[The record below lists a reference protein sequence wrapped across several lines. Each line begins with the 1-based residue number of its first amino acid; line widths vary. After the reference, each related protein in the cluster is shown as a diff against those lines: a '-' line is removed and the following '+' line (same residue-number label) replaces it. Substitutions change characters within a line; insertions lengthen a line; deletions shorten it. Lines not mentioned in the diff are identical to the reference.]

1 MYRGSHHYKTGR
13 AADGRAAV
21 PEPSDYRTAAK
32 AGRFACAVNE
42 VKPMPAAKVLI
53 VDDERLVRWS
63 LRQKCEEWGYVVVEA
78 DCGETALRLAERE
91 LPDLVL
97 LDVRLSD
104 LTGIEVLDQI
114 KKNGDAPSVIMIT
127 ADPQLDD
134 VKAALKL
141 GAYDFVGKPIDF
153 NELQLSIQ
161 DALEAAA
168 ARNENGTPR
177 AKTRG
182 AGYENVVS
190 VSPKMTELMNFVKK
204 VASCE
209 ASTILIQGE
218 SGTGKDLIAKTIHY
232 ESSRHEKPFVAINC
246 SAIPETLMEAELFGH
261 ERGAFTDAKQMK
273 KGLFE
278 AADGGTLFLDEIGEL
293 TPLLQAKL
301 LRVLEDQVI
310 RRVGGIRDMQV
321 DVRVIAA
328 SNRDLEKAVREGHF
342 RQDLYYRLAII
353 AIFIPPLRDRK
364 EDILPL
370 VDFFIDRYNRRF
382 KKNIRG
388 ITEETRYLLMSHNW
402 PGNVRELKNSIERGM
417 ILEEESFLRP
427 VYLPFSVGE
436 SGGRTLFER
445 TSPADGGQ
453 KLPNGRMLP
462 RLYIPECGT
471 SLEEV
476 EHSMVELAMVQASG
490 NQTNAAKLLDISRDA
505 LRYKLKKFGLGRGD
519 ED

>member
-1 MYRGSHHYKTGR
+1 M
-13 AADGRAAV
+13 AV
-21 PEPSDYRTAAK
+21 EK
-32 AGRFACAVNE
+32 I
-42 VKPMPAAKVLI
+42 MI

-63 LRQKCEEWGYVVVEA
+63 LRQKCEEWGYLVSEA
-78 DCGETALRLAERE
+78 EAGEPAIKLAQRE
-91 LPDLVL
+91 SPDLVL
-97 LDVRLSD
+97 LDVRMPD
-104 LTGIEVLDQI
+104 LTGIEVLDQL
-114 KKNGDAPSVIMIT
+114 KKNGDARAIIMIT

-141 GAYDFVGKPIDF
+141 GAYDFVGKPINFD
-153 NELQLSIQ
+153 ELHVAIKN
-161 DALEAAA
+161 ALEATSLRDEVQAL
-168 ARNENGTPR
+168 
-177 AKTRG
+177 RG
-182 AGYENVVS
+182 EVRSEVGYDSVVS

-209 ASTILIQGE
+209 ATTILIQGE
-218 SGTGKDLIAKTIHY
+218 SGTGKDLIAKAIHY

-261 ERGAFTDAKQMK
+261 EKGAFTDAKQMK

-278 AADGGTLFLDEIGEL
+278 AADGGTLYLDEIGEL
-293 TPLLQAKL
+293 SPVLQAKL

-310 RRVGGIRDMQV
+310 RRIGSVRDMQV

-328 SNRDLEKAVREGHF
+328 SNRDLEKAVREGQF

-353 AIFIPPLRDRK
+353 AIFIPPLRERK

-370 VDFFIDRYNRRF
+370 VEFFIGRYNRRF
-382 KKNIRG
+382 KKSIRG
-388 ITEETRYLLMSHNW
+388 ITDETRSLILSHNW
-402 PGNVRELKNSIERGM
+402 PGNVRELRNTIERGM
-417 ILEEESFLRP
+417 ILEEEPFLRP

-445 TSPADGGQ
+445 TSPADGGRT
-453 KLPNGRMLP
+453 LPNGRTLP
-462 RLYIPECGT
+462 RLYIPEGGT

-476 EHSMVELAMVQASG
+476 EHSMVELAMSQSNG

-505 LRYKLKKFGLGRGD
+505 LRYKLKKFGLVRGD
-519 ED
+519 EES

>member
-1 MYRGSHHYKTGR
+1 MQ
-13 AADGRAAV
+13 A
-21 PEPSDYRTAAK
+21 E
-32 AGRFACAVNE
+32 
-42 VKPMPAAKVLI
+42 KVMI

-63 LRQKCEEWGYVVVEA
+63 LRLKCEEWGYQVIEA
-78 DCGETALRLAERE
+78 EAGEPALRLAQRE
-91 LPDLVL
+91 APDIVL
-97 LDVRLSD
+97 LDVRLPD
-104 LTGIEVLDQI
+104 LTGIEVLDQLR
-114 KKNGDAPSVIMIT
+114 KNGDARAVIMIT

-134 VKAALKL
+134 VKAAIKL

-153 NELQLSIQ
+153 EVLREAMQS
-161 DALEAAA
+161 ALEATSQPG
-168 ARNENGTPR
+168 NGAQP
-177 AKTRG
+177 TRG
-182 AGYENVVS
+182 KQRTGVGFDSVVS
-190 VSPKMTELMNFVKK
+190 VSPKMTELMNFVRK

-218 SGTGKDLIAKTIHY
+218 SGTGKDLIAKTLHY
-232 ESSRHEKPFVAINC
+232 ESSRYEKPFVAINC

-261 ERGAFTDAKQMK
+261 EKGAFTDAKQMK

-293 TPLLQAKL
+293 SPVLQAKL

-310 RRVGGIRDMQV
+310 RRVGGVRDIQV

-328 SNRDLEKAVREGHF
+328 SNRDLEKAVREGQF

-370 VDFFIDRYNRRF
+370 VDFFIERYNRRF
-382 KKNIRG
+382 KKSIRG
-388 ITEETRYLLMSHNW
+388 LTDETRSLLLSHNW

-417 ILEEESFLRP
+417 ILEEESYLRSM
-427 VYLPFSVGE
+427 YLPFSVGE

-445 TSPADGGQ
+445 TSPADGGR
-453 KLPNGRMLP
+453 KLPNGRTLP
-462 RLYIPECGT
+462 RLYIPEGGT
-471 SLEEV
+471 SLEEL
-476 EHSMVELAMVQASG
+476 EHSMVELAMTQANG

-505 LRYKLKKFGLGRGD
+505 LRYKLKKFSVVHD
-519 ED
+519 EAEGWS

>member
-1 MYRGSHHYKTGR
+1 
-13 AADGRAAV
+13 
-21 PEPSDYRTAAK
+21 
-32 AGRFACAVNE
+32 
-42 VKPMPAAKVLI
+42 MPAEKIMI

-63 LRQKCEEWGYVVVEA
+63 LRQKCEEWGYQVVEA
-78 DCGETALRLAERE
+78 DCGEVALKLAHSES
-91 LPDLVL
+91 PDLVL
-97 LDVRLSD
+97 LDVRMPD
-104 LTGIEVLDQI
+104 LTGIEVLDEL
-114 KKNGDAPSVIMIT
+114 KKSDNARAVIMIT

-141 GAYDFVGKPIDF
+141 GAYDFVGKPIEF
-153 NELQLSIQ
+153 EALRVAIKN
-161 DALEAAA
+161 ALEATNLRSQVQAL
-168 ARNENGTPR
+168 
-177 AKTRG
+177 RG
-182 AGYENVVS
+182 EVKRGVGYDSVVS

-204 VASCE
+204 VADCE
-209 ASTILIQGE
+209 ATTILIQGE
-218 SGTGKDLIAKTIHY
+218 SGTGKDLIAKAIHY

-261 ERGAFTDAKQMK
+261 EKGAFTDAKQMK

-328 SNRDLEKAVREGHF
+328 SNRDLEKAVREGQF

-370 VDFFIDRYNRRF
+370 VSFFIERYNRRF
-382 KKNIRG
+382 RKSVRG
-388 ITEETRYLLMSHNW
+388 ITDETRNLILSHNW

-417 ILEEESFLRP
+417 ILEDEPFLRP

-445 TSPADGGQ
+445 TSPVDGGRA
-453 KLPNGRMLP
+453 LPNGRSLP
-462 RLYIPECGT
+462 RLYIPEGGT
-471 SLEEV
+471 SLEEM
-476 EHSMVELAMVQASG
+476 EHTMVELAMSQASG

-505 LRYKLKKFGLGRGD
+505 LRYKLKKFGLGQADD
-519 ED
+519 EV

>member
-1 MYRGSHHYKTGR
+1 
-13 AADGRAAV
+13 
-21 PEPSDYRTAAK
+21 
-32 AGRFACAVNE
+32 
-42 VKPMPAAKVLI
+42 MPAEKVMI

-63 LRQKCEEWGYVVVEA
+63 LRQKCEEWGYVVMEA
-78 DCGETALRLAERE
+78 DAGEPALKLAQRE
-91 LPDLVL
+91 SPDLVL
-97 LDVRLSD
+97 LDVRMPDLS
-104 LTGIEVLDQI
+104 GIEVLDQL
-114 KKNGDAPSVIMIT
+114 KKNGDARAVIMIT
-127 ADPQLDD
+127 ADPQLED

-153 NELQLSIQ
+153 DELHAAIEN
-161 DALEAAA
+161 ALEATSLRSEVGALRGK
-168 ARNENGTPR
+168 ARNSV
-177 AKTRG
+177 
-182 AGYENVVS
+182 GYDSVVS

-209 ASTILIQGE
+209 ATTILIQGE

-232 ESSRHEKPFVAINC
+232 ESSRHDKPFVAINC

-261 ERGAFTDAKQMK
+261 EKGAFTDAKQMK

-310 RRVGGIRDMQV
+310 RRVGGLRDMQV

-382 KKNIRG
+382 RKAVRG
-388 ITEETRYLLMSHNW
+388 ITEDTRYLILNHNW
-402 PGNVRELKNSIERGM
+402 PGNVRELKNTIERGM
-417 ILEEESFLRP
+417 ILEEEQYLRP

-445 TSPADGGQ
+445 TSPPDGGRA
-453 KLPNGRMLP
+453 LPNGRSLP
-462 RLYIPECGT
+462 RLYIPEGGT
-471 SLEEV
+471 SLEEL
-476 EHSMVELAMVQASG
+476 EHSMVELAMTQANG

-505 LRYKLKKFGLGRGD
+505 LRYKLKKFGLARGD
-519 ED
+519 EDI

>member
-1 MYRGSHHYKTGR
+1 MSMP
-13 AADGRAAV
+13 
-21 PEPSDYRTAAK
+21 PEK
-32 AGRFACAVNE
+32 I
-42 VKPMPAAKVLI
+42 MI

-63 LRQKCEEWGYVVVEA
+63 LRQKCEEWGYHVIEA
-78 DCGETALRLAERE
+78 DAGEPALKLAQHES
-91 LPDLVL
+91 PDLVL
-97 LDVRLSD
+97 LDVRMPD
-104 LTGIEVLDQI
+104 LTGIEVLDQL
-114 KKNGDAPSVIMIT
+114 KKSGDARAVIMIT

-141 GAYDFVGKPIDF
+141 GAYDFVGKPVDF
-153 NELQLSIQ
+153 EELRVTIKN
-161 DALEAAA
+161 ALEA
-168 ARNENGTPR
+168 TSLR
-177 AKTRG
+177 AEVQTLRG
-182 AGYENVVS
+182 EVRRDAGYNSVVS
-190 VSPKMTELMNFVKK
+190 VSPKMTELMNFVRK
-204 VASCE
+204 VASSE
-209 ASTILIQGE
+209 ATTILIQGE
-218 SGTGKDLIAKTIHY
+218 SGTGKDLIAKAIHY

-261 ERGAFTDAKQMK
+261 EKGAFTDAKQMK

-293 TPLLQAKL
+293 SPLLQAKL

-310 RRVGGIRDMQV
+310 RRVGGIKDMQV

-328 SNRDLEKAVREGHF
+328 SNRDLEKAVRDDQF

-382 KKNIRG
+382 KKSIRG
-388 ITEETRYLLMSHNW
+388 ITDDTRRLILNHNW
-402 PGNVRELKNSIERGM
+402 PGNVRELKNTIERGM
-417 ILEEESFLRP
+417 ILEDEPFLRP

-436 SGGRTLFER
+436 SGGRTVFER

-453 KLPNGRMLP
+453 TLPNGRTLP
-462 RLYIPECGT
+462 RLYIPEGGT

-476 EHSMVELAMVQASG
+476 EHHMVELAMRQANG
-490 NQTNAAKLLDISRDA
+490 NQTHAAKLLDISRDA
-505 LRYKLKKFGLGRGD
+505 LRYKLKKFGLIRGD
-519 ED
+519 EEASQTAVAEDQ